1 MGTSGTENRRTHR
14 QRRNRQ
20 GCFRLR
26 CTAFQSFQIPDIGFS
41 QILFQNP
48 PDRLHGVFTG
58 GLHFPCKLALYFQRQ
73 MVPAAKKQQLLFQNR
88 IQFLHSHH
96 LVQSFCEF
104 QKQTLWHGIGGGY
117 LKHPCSS
124 VSVQGFH
131 DKLIADAMSD
141 DALDRVSLFPMQQ
154 IEPVA

>member
-1 MGTSGTENRRTHR
+1 M
-14 QRRNRQ
+14 
-20 GCFRLR
+20 
-26 CTAFQSFQIPDIGFS
+26 
-41 QILFQNP
+41 
-48 PDRLHGVFTG
+48 
-58 GLHFPCKLALYFQRQ
+58 
-73 MVPAAKKQQLLFQNR
+73 PAAKKKQLLFQNR

-104 QKQTLWHGIGGGY
+104 QKQTLRHGIGGGY

-131 DKLIADAMSD
+131 DKPVADAMSD

-154 IEPVA
+154 VEPVA

>member
-1 MGTSGTENRRTHR
+1 M
-14 QRRNRQ
+14 
-20 GCFRLR
+20 
-26 CTAFQSFQIPDIGFS
+26 
-41 QILFQNP
+41 
-48 PDRLHGVFTG
+48 
-58 GLHFPCKLALYFQRQ
+58 
-73 MVPAAKKQQLLFQNR
+73 PAAKKQQLLFQNR

-96 LVQSFCEF
+96 LVQSFSEF

-141 DALDRVSLFPMQQ
+141 DAVSYTHLDVYKRQSGRDDRSHGTRQHG
-154 IEPVA
+154 